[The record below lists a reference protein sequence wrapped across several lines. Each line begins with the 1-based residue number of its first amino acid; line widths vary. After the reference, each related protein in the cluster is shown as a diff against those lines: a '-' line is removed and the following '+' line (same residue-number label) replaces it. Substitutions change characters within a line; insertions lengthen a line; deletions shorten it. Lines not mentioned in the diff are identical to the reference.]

1 MVPALPG
8 ARHRSGPSGSS
19 ARAAIAAFLS
29 SLPGE
34 STRSLRRT
42 YLQEY
47 TAHLAT
53 THDCREADLTLAD
66 LLDPAHATAW
76 LDAAARGET
85 RRRNSLRG
93 PAAPASANSMAARTS
108 TLNTFSAHA
117 GHPLTL
123 TVPKPEF
130 APRLSP
136 TEAHRTL
143 KLLTAH
149 QPDGILTSTWERTV
163 ALIALAVTTGH
174 GLAHLQPMTLD
185 DLQLDRP
192 LPRARTAGAWYPL
205 DTVSR
210 HAVARW
216 HDTHHA
222 LTAGHRKTLHG
233 GDVHQLWVTTAP
245 GRPRGNRPAPPAGLP
260 AARRP
265 PHARSRP
272 PPPGHPRPRHTP
284 PPRTV
289 LPRRHQR
296 RLNTHEGEEPAAAGR
311 TPATADPLV

>member
-1 MVPALPG
+1 MSRTPAP
-8 ARHRSGPSGSS
+8 RHRTNSSGHAS
-19 ARAAIAAFLS
+19 ITAFLS

-53 THDCREADLTLAD
+53 TRGRREADLTLAD

-93 PAAPASANSMAARTS
+93 PAAPASANAMAARTS

-117 GHPLTL
+117 GHPLAL

-130 APRLSP
+130 APRLTP

-143 KLLTAH
+143 RLLTAH
-149 QPDGILTSTWERTV
+149 QPEGILTSTWERTV

-174 GLAHLQPMTLD
+174 GLARLKPMTLD

-192 LPRARTAGAWYPL
+192 LPRARTADAWYPL

-210 HAVARW
+210 HALARW

-245 GRPRGNRPAPPAGLP
+245 GRPRNGRTAPPAGLP
-260 AARRP
+260 AARRTLEAA
-265 PHARSRP
+265 H
-272 PPPGHPRPRHTP
+272 
-284 PPRTV
+284 
-289 LPRRHQR
+289 R
-296 RLNTHEGEEPAAAGR
+296 RLVTLALGTPLLLEQFCPADSTVA
-311 TPATADPLV
+311 

>member
-1 MVPALPG
+1 MSPTPG
-8 ARHRSGPSGSS
+8 RS
-19 ARAAIAAFLS
+19 ARAAVAAFLAAV
-29 SLPGE
+29 PGE
-34 STRSLRRT
+34 ATRRLRST

-47 TAHLAT
+47 AAHLAT
-53 THDCREADLTLAD
+53 LKECPEADLTLAD
-66 LLDPAHATAW
+66 LLDPAHAEAW
-76 LDAAARGET
+76 LSAAASGET

-93 PAAPASANSMAARTS
+93 PAAPASANAMAARTS

-117 GHPLTL
+117 GHPLSL

-149 QPDGILTSTWERTV
+149 QPEGILDSTWERTT

-174 GLAHLQPMTLD
+174 GLARLQNMTLD

-192 LPRARTAGAWYPL
+192 LPRARVAGAWYPL

-210 HAVARW
+210 HALARW

-245 GRPRGNRPAPPAGLP
+245 GRPRNGRPAPPAGLP
-260 AARRP
+260 AARRTLEAA
-265 PHARSRP
+265 H
-272 PPPGHPRPRHTP
+272 
-284 PPRTV
+284 
-289 LPRRHQR
+289 R
-296 RLNTHEGEEPAAAGR
+296 RLVTLALGTPLLLEQFCPADSAEA
-311 TPATADPLV
+311 

>member
-1 MVPALPG
+1 MSRTPGRSAL
-8 ARHRSGPSGSS
+8 
-19 ARAAIAAFLS
+19 AAIAAFLDG
-29 SLPGE
+29 LPGE
-34 STRSLRRT
+34 ATRRLRGT

-47 TAHLAT
+47 AAHLAT
-53 THDCREADLTLAD
+53 ARDRPAADLTLAD
-66 LLDPAHATAW
+66 LLDPAHAEAW
-76 LDAAARGET
+76 LLAAARGET

-117 GHPLTL
+117 GHPLAL

-149 QPDGILTSTWERTV
+149 QPDGILAATWERTT

-174 GLAHLQPMTLD
+174 GLARLHPMTLD
-185 DLQLDRP
+185 DLQLDHP
-192 LPRARTAGAWYPL
+192 LPHTRVAGAWYPL

-210 HAVARW
+210 HALARW
-216 HDTHHA
+216 HGTHHT
-222 LTAGHRKTLHG
+222 LTAGHRKALQG

-245 GRPRGNRPAPPAGLP
+245 GRPRAGRPAPPAGLP
-260 AARRP
+260 AARRTLEAA
-265 PHARSRP
+265 H
-272 PPPGHPRPRHTP
+272 
-284 PPRTV
+284 
-289 LPRRHQR
+289 R
-296 RLNTHEGEEPAAAGR
+296 RLVTLALGTPLLLEQFCPAEP
-311 TPATADPLV
+311 TETTETDDPADA

>member
-19 ARAAIAAFLS
+19 ARAAITAFLS

-34 STRSLRRT
+34 STRSPRRT

-66 LLDPAHATAW
+66 LLDPAPACAW

-108 TLNTFSAHA
+108 TLNTFSAHT

-130 APRLSP
+130 APPQPHRSP
-136 TEAHRTL
+136 RTLEAAHRRLVTL
-143 KLLTAH
+143 ALGTPLLLEQFCPA
-149 QPDGILTSTWERTV
+149 
-163 ALIALAVTTGH
+163 
-174 GLAHLQPMTLD
+174 
-185 DLQLDRP
+185 
-192 LPRARTAGAWYPL
+192 
-205 DTVSR
+205 DTND
-210 HAVARW
+210 A
-216 HDTHHA
+216 
-222 LTAGHRKTLHG
+222 
-233 GDVHQLWVTTAP
+233 
-245 GRPRGNRPAPPAGLP
+245 
-260 AARRP
+260 
-265 PHARSRP
+265 
-272 PPPGHPRPRHTP
+272 
-284 PPRTV
+284 
-289 LPRRHQR
+289 
-296 RLNTHEGEEPAAAGR
+296 
-311 TPATADPLV
+311 

>member
-1 MVPALPG
+1 MSRAPEP
-8 ARHRSGPSGSS
+8 RHTSGSG
-19 ARAAIAAFLS
+19 RAAFTSFLS
-29 SLPGE
+29 SLPGT
-34 STRSLRRT
+34 STRSLRHT

-47 TAHLAT
+47 AAHLAT
-53 THDCREADLTLAD
+53 ARGCREADLTLAD

-117 GHPLTL
+117 GRPLAL

-130 APRLSP
+130 APRLTP

-143 KLLTAH
+143 RLLTAH
-149 QPDGILTSTWERTV
+149 PPEGILPATWERTV

-185 DLQLDRP
+185 DVQLERP
-192 LPRARTAGAWYPL
+192 LPRARAAGAWYPL
-205 DTVSR
+205 DTASR
-210 HAVARW
+210 HALARW

-245 GRPRGNRPAPPAGLP
+245 GRPRDGRPTPPAGLP
-260 AARRP
+260 AARRTLEAA
-265 PHARSRP
+265 H
-272 PPPGHPRPRHTP
+272 
-284 PPRTV
+284 
-289 LPRRHQR
+289 R
-296 RLNTHEGEEPAAAGR
+296 RLVTLALG
-311 TPATADPLV
+311 TPLLLEQFCPADPAGT

>member
-1 MVPALPG
+1 MDRMPAP
-8 ARHRSGPSGSS
+8 RPSGHS
-19 ARAAIAAFLS
+19 ARAVVAAFLAS
-29 SLPGE
+29 VPGE
-34 STRSLRRT
+34 ATRALRRT

-47 TAHLAT
+47 AAYLAT
-53 THDCREADLTLAD
+53 ARGCPEVALTLTD
-66 LLDPAHATAW
+66 LLDQAHAEAW
-76 LDAAARGET
+76 LTAAARGAT

-117 GHPLTL
+117 GHPLAL

-130 APRLSP
+130 APRLTP

-149 QPDGILTSTWERTV
+149 QPDGILTSTWERTT

-174 GLAHLQPMTLD
+174 GLGHLHPMTLD

-192 LPRARTAGAWYPL
+192 LPRVRTAGTWYPL

-210 HAVARW
+210 HTLTRW

-222 LTAGHRKTLHG
+222 LTAGHRKTLQG
-233 GDVHQLWVTTAP
+233 GDVHQLWVTTTP
-245 GRPRGNRPAPPAGLP
+245 GRPRSGRRALPAGLP
-260 AARRP
+260 AARRTLEAA
-265 PHARSRP
+265 H
-272 PPPGHPRPRHTP
+272 
-284 PPRTV
+284 
-289 LPRRHQR
+289 R
-296 RLNTHEGEEPAAAGR
+296 RLVTLALGTPLLLEQFCPA
-311 TPATADPLV
+311 DS